1 MFDKTIQELKAPFA
15 PEKISWRIQGKPYEK
30 DGKWSGRA
38 LAYIDAR
45 DVMNR
50 LDDVVGAENWSV
62 HYQDA
67 GKRVFATLAIKIDG
81 EWIAKTDAA
90 GDTDV
95 EAEKGAVSDALKR
108 AAVVWGVGRYLY
120 DLDAPWV
127 ECKVRD
133 NKGAMQWMG
142 WVGDPW
148 KGITIKAYSSL
159 WSAGFANSAARNEYY
174 RLAELAIEGAET
186 SEELQKFKIVVDRLG
201 KTDPQ
206 VADNINKIYEAKRTE
221 FDTINQHKQ
230 QLGE

>member
-1 MFDKTIQELKAPFA
+1 MFDRVIQELKAPFA

-62 HYQDA
+62 QYYDA
-67 GKRVFATLAIKIDG
+67 GKRVFATLSILVEG
-81 EWIAKTDAA
+81 QWIAKTDAA

-133 NKGAMQWMG
+133 NKGAMQWNG
-142 WVGDPW
+142 WIGDPW
-148 KGITIKAYSSL
+148 KGITMKAYSSL
-159 WSAGFANSAARNEYY
+159 WSAGFANAVCRNEYY
-174 RLAELAIEGAET
+174 RLAELAIKGSEG
-186 SEELQKFKIVVDRLG
+186 SEELQKYQVVVDRLC
-201 KTDPQ
+201 KTDTQ
-206 VADNINKIYEAKRTE
+206 IADNINKIFNDKKAE
-221 FDTINQHKQ
+221 FDTINKHKT